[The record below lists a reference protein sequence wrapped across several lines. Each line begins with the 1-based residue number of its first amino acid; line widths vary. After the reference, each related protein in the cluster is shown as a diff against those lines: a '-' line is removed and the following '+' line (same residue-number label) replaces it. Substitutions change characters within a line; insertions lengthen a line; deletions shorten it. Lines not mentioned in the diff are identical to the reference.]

1 MSLKNTYD
9 FLTFVIEEQH
19 RLWQGTVDHR
29 KKSVRK
35 AEKFANFR
43 DFGTR
48 ALNDFKP
55 SDIHDFFDDLKFDG
69 LSDNTINHYAA
80 MLARVFNHA
89 VNEEHISHAPKFTW
103 KEVKTNARPLFFS
116 DQQLEKM
123 EEYHRNTADWY
134 MEHFIVIGHQTGMRL
149 GEILSVNLHSIEKDD
164 KGNDWIYL
172 PETKNGDDRAVPVN
186 ERTYKALAALDFLP
200 ARHFEH
206 TRFYR
211 AWGRMRADVLH
222 NDPRYVFHTLRHTAA
237 TKMANDLKANS
248 AVIGLMLGHR
258 SEKTTRKY
266 IKAKPSALQALAA
279 QMAAHSN

>member
-1 MSLKNTYD
+1 M
-9 FLTFVIEEQH
+9 
-19 RLWQGTVDHR
+19 
-29 KKSVRK
+29 
-35 AEKFANFR
+35 
-43 DFGTR
+43 
-48 ALNDFKP
+48 
-55 SDIHDFFDDLKFDG
+55 
-69 LSDNTINHYAA
+69 
-80 MLARVFNHA
+80 
-89 VNEEHISHAPKFTW
+89 
-103 KEVKTNARPLFFS
+103 
-116 DQQLEKM
+116 
-123 EEYHRNTADWY
+123 
-134 MEHFIVIGHQTGMRL
+134 IGHQTGMRL

-186 ERTYKALAALDFLP
+186 AKTYAALAALDFLP

-258 SEKTTRKY
+258 SRRLRASTSRPNRQPC
-266 IKAKPSALQALAA
+266 KP
-279 QMAAHSN
+279 